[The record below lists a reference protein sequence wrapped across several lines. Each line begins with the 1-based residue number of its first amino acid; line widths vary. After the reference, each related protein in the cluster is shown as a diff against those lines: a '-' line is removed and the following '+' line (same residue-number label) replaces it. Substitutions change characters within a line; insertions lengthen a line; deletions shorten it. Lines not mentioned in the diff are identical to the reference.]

1 MKRFML
7 MMAAVAAFASPLA
20 GQARAQDGRTPPDK
34 VTFATNWL
42 PQAEHGGHYQALADG
57 TYARYGLDVT
67 ITPGGPQANNRMLL
81 VAGKVDFYMTAN
93 LIPSFS
99 ALEQKIPVVA
109 VASMFQKDP
118 FILMSHP
125 GQGFDRW
132 EDLNKATPFIGAE
145 ALAGVF
151 QWLKQEYGF
160 REAGVKPYTFNPVPF
175 VADKKSIQQGYLT
188 SEPFAVEQVGKFKP
202 NIFLAADH
210 GFDTYSTLIETRRD
224 MVEKRPDLVQRFVD
238 ASIIGWYNYVYGDNA
253 AANARIKRENPD
265 MTDAQIA
272 FSLAKMKEYGIVD
285 SGEALVKGVGAMSDE
300 RVKSFY
306 DKMTKAGVIKPGLDV
321 KAAYTLRFVNKGVGL
336 DLRPKD
342 AGSAR

>member
-1 MKRFML
+1 MKRSIFI
-7 MMAAVAAFASPLA
+7 AAALAAFSTQALA
-20 GQARAQDGRTPPDK
+20 QVLAQAQSQTRDK
-34 VTFATNWL
+34 VNFATNWL
-42 PQAEHGGHYQALADG
+42 PQAEHGGHYQALVDG

-67 ITPGGPQANNRMLL
+67 ITPGGPQANNRMAL
-81 VAGKVDFYMTAN
+81 VAGKADFYMTAN

-118 FILMSHP
+118 FVFMSHP

-132 EDLNKATPFIGAE
+132 EDLNKATAFVGAE
-145 ALAGVF
+145 ALAGIF
-151 QWLKQEYGF
+151 QWLRQEYGF
-160 REAGVKPYTFNPVPF
+160 RESNVKPYTFNPAPF
-175 VADKKSIQQGYLT
+175 IADKKSIQQGYLT
-188 SEPFAVEQVGKFKP
+188 SEPFAVEQVGKFRP

-210 GFDTYSTLIETRRD
+210 GFDTYSTLIEARRD
-224 MVEKRPDLVQRFVD
+224 TVEKRPDLVQRFVD
-238 ASIIGWYNYVYGDNA
+238 ASIIGWYNYIYGDNS

-272 FSLAKMKEYGIVD
+272 FSIAKMKEYGIVD
-285 SGEALVKGVGAMSDE
+285 SGDALTKGLGAMTDE

-321 KAAYTLRFVNKGVGL
+321 QSAYTLRFINKGVGL

-342 AGSAR
+342 AGQAR